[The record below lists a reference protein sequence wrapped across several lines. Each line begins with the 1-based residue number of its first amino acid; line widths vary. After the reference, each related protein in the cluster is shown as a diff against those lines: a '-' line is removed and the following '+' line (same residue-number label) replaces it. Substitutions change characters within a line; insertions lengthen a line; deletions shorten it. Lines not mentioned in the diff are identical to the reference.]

1 MATNPE
7 HMPLSAGIATLMGQ
21 RTITDYPLPLAAAA
35 MAMAPV
41 VILFLIM
48 QRRVI
53 DGIAF
58 AGMK

>member
-1 MATNPE
+1 MC
-7 HMPLSAGIATLMGQ
+7 SALVATLMGQ
-21 RTITDYPLPLAAAA
+21 RTITDYPLLLAAAA

-41 VILFLIM
+41 VILFLVM

>member
-1 MATNPE
+1 
-7 HMPLSAGIATLMGQ
+7 
-21 RTITDYPLPLAAAA
+21 LAASL

-41 VILFLIM
+41 LILFLVM

-58 AGMK
+58 SGMK